1 MCLFSFCHLQADQST
16 LTNTDDPMSLLA
28 PRFTAHVPV
37 PTQKDIEAALLK
49 KKKLELL
56 EKYGIG
62 DDE

>member
-1 MCLFSFCHLQADQST
+1 
-16 LTNTDDPMSLLA
+16 MSLLA

>member
-1 MCLFSFCHLQADQST
+1 MM
-16 LTNTDDPMSLLA
+16 NRDDPMGLLA

-37 PTQKDIEAALLK
+37 PTQKDIESALLK